1 MTVVQKKM
9 TRKQREQE
17 RHRNEILDAAERVF
31 SRNGFRAS
39 SVTDIAREAEF
50 AVGTLYNFFES
61 KEHLYQ
67 ELFLRKV
74 GEIDP
79 RIRAEVAAVKDPRKK
94 IERLIDTNLYFV
106 RKYRDFFL
114 LHMNEVI
121 GVLKPI
127 PLPSPEVR
135 RRYEDFIGF
144 VAGVISDG
152 IKKRVFEKCDPM
164 YAAISLIGI
173 VHNCGAMWIS
183 GKAQAEMKIEELA
196 DFAKR
201 MFFTGM
207 LKSK

>member
-17 RHRNEILDAAERVF
+17 RHRNEILDAAERIF
-31 SRNGFRAS
+31 SRKGFRAS
-39 SVTDIAREAEF
+39 SVSDIAREAEF

-94 IERLIDTNLYFV
+94 IERLIDTDLDLVCKN
-106 RKYRDFFL
+106 RDFFL

-121 GVLKPI
+121 GVLKPL

>member
-1 MTVVQKKM
+1 MPKKM
-9 TRKQREQE
+9 TRRQREQE
-17 RHRNEILDAAERVF
+17 RHRNEILDAAERIF

-39 SVTDIAREAEF
+39 SVSDIAREAEF

-61 KEHLYQ
+61 KEHLYH
-67 ELFLRKV
+67 ELFLRK
-74 GEIDP
+74 IDEVDP
-79 RIRAEVAAVKDPRKK
+79 KIKAEVSTVKDPRRKVEK
-94 IERLIDTNLYFV
+94 LIDATLYFV
-106 RKYRDFFL
+106 REHRDFFL

-121 GVLKPI
+121 GALKPV

-135 RRYEDFIGF
+135 RRYEEFIGF
-144 VAGVISDG
+144 VAGVITGG

-173 VHNCGAMWIS
+173 VHNCGALWIS
-183 GKAQAEMKIEELA
+183 GKAQTEMNVEELA